1 MGYTMFAME
10 KTEFTRELCRVFA
23 LCDIPRPSE
32 EQAAL
37 FYRFAEHLTAE
48 NERYNLTAIT
58 EPRAVILRHFADSAC
73 LCRFIPN
80 GATLL
85 DVGCGAGFP
94 TLPLTIMRPDIK
106 ITAMDATKK
115 RVDFVSGAAELLGLT
130 NVTAVCGRAEDLA
143 KTDLREHFDCVTA
156 RAVAELR
163 VLSELCI
170 PFLRVGGLF
179 LSMKAKNASEELAAA
194 QAGIGTLGA
203 RLTGR
208 EDFSLTDGT
217 EELSRTALL
226 FKKGKSTPDSFP
238 RSYARILKK
247 PL

>member
-1 MGYTMFAME
+1 MPNMDPSAFRA
-10 KTEFTRELCRVFA
+10 ELTRVFS
-23 LCDIPRPSE
+23 LCGIPSPNEKQSE
-32 EQAAL
+32 L
-37 FYRFAEHLTAE
+37 FFRFAAHLAAE

-73 LCRFIPN
+73 LARFIPH
-80 GATLL
+80 GASLL

-94 TLPLTIMRPDIK
+94 TLPLSIMRPDLH

-115 RVDFVSGAAELLGLT
+115 RVDFVSGAAGLLGLT
-130 NVTAVCGRAEDLA
+130 NVETVCGRAEELA
-143 KTDLREHFDCVTA
+143 RTNMRERFDCVTA

-163 VLSELCI
+163 VLAELCI

-203 RLTGR
+203 RLSAR
-208 EDFSLTDGT
+208 EDFCLTNGE
-217 EELSRTALL
+217 EELSRTSLT
-226 FKKGKSTPDSFP
+226 FQKGRPTPDAYP
-238 RSYARILKK
+238 RPYARILKK

>member
-1 MGYTMFAME
+1 MPEME

-23 LCDIPRPSE
+23 LCDIPSPSE

-37 FYRFAEHLTAE
+37 FYRFAEHLVSE

-73 LCRFIPN
+73 LCRYLPT

-94 TLPLTIMRPDIK
+94 TLPLAIMRPDVS

-115 RVDFVSGAAELLGLT
+115 RVDFVAGTAELLGLSS
-130 NVTAVCGRAEDLA
+130 VTAVCGRAEDLA
-143 KTDLREHFDCVTA
+143 KTELREHFDCVTA

-203 RLTGR
+203 RLKER
-208 EDFSLTDGT
+208 DDFVLTDGE
-217 EELSRTALL
+217 EELSRTALV
-226 FKKGKSTPDSFP
+226 FKKSKPTPTAFP
-238 RSYARILKK
+238 RPWARMQKK